1 MKKRHISEFKSSEF
15 HNGRAAGTGIIEDD
29 YSEEAFPDKHPHRYK
44 SGVNYIG
51 RTEDLNGPVIIIR
64 EATKC

>member
-1 MKKRHISEFKSSEF
+1 MKKRHISEFQSSEF

-29 YSEEAFPDKHPHRYK
+29 YSEEAFPDKHPYRYK
-44 SGVNYIG
+44 SKEIYIE
-51 RTEDLNGPVIIIR
+51 RTKDLNGPVIIIR